1 MTHISYSEL
10 KNWSVCPFYHKIT
23 YIDKVR
29 LFKGNEHTAFG
40 NAVHDT
46 CENMLLNEQL
56 EVSDYFI
63 EQYKKA
69 LKKLSDDDYDFN
81 KKLALE
87 MKGQGLKLL
96 PHIMPALEKHFGKY
110 KVYSTEEKLFEDISF
125 KDYKFKGYVDLV
137 LKTEDGKYHV
147 IDWKTCSW
155 GWNQRK
161 KNDKMVTYQLTYYKH
176 FFAKKH
182 NIQPED
188 IETYFILLKR
198 TAKKDNVE
206 VFKTTSG
213 QKKTEN
219 ALNFLTKALY
229 NINSENYFKNRLS
242 CGYCEF
248 KKTKYCP

>member
-1 MTHISYSEL
+1 
-10 KNWSVCPFYHKIT
+10 
-23 YIDKVR
+23 
-29 LFKGNEHTAFG
+29 
-40 NAVHDT
+40 
-46 CENMLLNEQL
+46 
-56 EVSDYFI
+56 
-63 EQYKKA
+63 
-69 LKKLSDDDYDFN
+69 
-81 KKLALE
+81 

-96 PHIMPALEKHFGKY
+96 PHIMPALENHFGKY

-229 NINSENYFKNRLS
+229 NINSENYFKTRLS